1 MERAAAPRGSRTDGP
16 DLPKGRSD
24 GGGSSRPGHAGT
36 AQAEPATMAPAAQRS
51 RGGGEGL
58 ERERRVREGE
68 GAGRR
73 RRPWRHSPAHDG
85 DGSPAANLKG
95 EGAAE
100 GERGPDVAGSG
111 GIRRPTRGS
120 GEEREAGFGFRIPAI
135 SGAGASGRERGMGAE
150 GAAHAR
156 TWPTWP
162 EEGGDVGAAA
172 VSGAAARRD
181 RREEGDGTDRWAPP
195 VGDPE
200 RGGGGRPGLPDWAS
214 ACGRPSKEEG
224 EEKGNGP
231 AAHSE
236 KK

>member
-1 MERAAAPRGSRTDGP
+1 
-16 DLPKGRSD
+16 
-24 GGGSSRPGHAGT
+24 
-36 AQAEPATMAPAAQRS
+36 
-51 RGGGEGL
+51 
-58 ERERRVREGE
+58 
-68 GAGRR
+68 
-73 RRPWRHSPAHDG
+73 
-85 DGSPAANLKG
+85 
-95 EGAAE
+95 
-100 GERGPDVAGSG
+100 
-111 GIRRPTRGS
+111 
-120 GEEREAGFGFRIPAI
+120 
-135 SGAGASGRERGMGAE
+135 MGAE

-214 ACGRPSKEEG
+214 ACGRPNKEEG

-236 KK
+236 KKGKREGKEKEKGKKIFPGINNIACSILIG